1 MYFSD
6 AQRSRDA
13 IAQHGRRNRCLKSAR
28 LLFNLGRSSLDV
40 VITEYSEKGARIRMS
55 VPMPC
60 PVRFDL
66 EVLNPAPGMFSSKR
80 CELRWQH
87 GMTLGVL
94 FV

>member
-1 MYFSD
+1 
-6 AQRSRDA
+6 
-13 IAQHGRRNRCLKSAR
+13 
-28 LLFNLGRSSLDV
+28 
-40 VITEYSEKGARIRMS
+40 
-55 VPMPC
+55 MPC